1 MGLLVRNLHRQSAK
15 LERLQQ
21 DIMRQQQ
28 PSACN
33 NSLRENNDVVVDR
46 ASEYAARI
54 DLLTNQLHNK
64 KVLLAEEIKFS
75 AELHLERLATDD
87 YVKLLEGQL
96 SEFDKDLHRF
106 CFLNKLL
113 RQRNLPDFSPSS

>member
-1 MGLLVRNLHRQSAK
+1 
-15 LERLQQ
+15 
-21 DIMRQQQ
+21 MRQQQ

-54 DLLTNQLHNK
+54 DFLTNQLHNK

-113 RQRNLPDFSPSS
+113 RQRILPDFSPSS

>member
-54 DLLTNQLHNK
+54 DFLTNQLHNK

-113 RQRNLPDFSPSS
+113 RQRILPDFSPSS